1 MNYSKSYFNKNLD
14 ELIYQDIV
22 DFFVEEKEESDK
34 IEFKSFA
41 EQHGNFN
48 SKLEGVIRGIC
59 AFLNSEGGILIW
71 GAPIGEKIEDRKEK
85 IFKGELSPVNELKEK
100 DALISKISDSIT
112 PLPIGVNA
120 KMLERDNL
128 YIYVFEVQ
136 KSEYK
141 PHQFKNTY
149 YARLDGQTKPAPH
162 YLVESLFKQIKY
174 PNIEGFIKPTKISHN
189 GTNLFLDIEIYLF
202 NFTQLQNE
210 EKAFFRLMCPQGIFT
225 RSLNLNHEEM
235 FGYDGHLLIFKD
247 FIDILHFGAPNVHSE
262 KIRFNAHTREVELIL
277 MFGGKNS
284 PLKTSKYK
292 LDLSRMDLNN
302 PNNPNYLF
310 TEILENKT
318 NADGQAELGIT
329 KEDSLK
335 KLLGR

>member
-14 ELIYQDIV
+14 ELTYQDIV
-22 DFFVEEKEESDK
+22 DFFSEEQEESDK

-48 SKLEGVIRGIC
+48 NKFDGVIRGIC

-71 GAPIGEKIEDRKEK
+71 GAPVGVTLADRKEK

-112 PLPIGVNA
+112 PLPVGLTVR
-120 KMLERDNL
+120 MLEKDNL
-128 YIYVFEVQ
+128 YVYVFEVQ

-162 YLVESLFKQIKY
+162 YFIESLFKQIKY
-174 PNIEGFIKPTKISHN
+174 PNIEGFIKPKKISHN

-225 RSLNLNHEEM
+225 RSLNPGHDEM
-235 FGYDGHLLIFKD
+235 FGYDGHLLIFKN
-247 FIDILHFGAPNVHSE
+247 FIDVLHFGAPNLHSE
-262 KIRFNAHTREVELIL
+262 RIQFNAHSREIDLIL
-277 MFGGKNS
+277 MFGGKKS

-302 PNNPNYLF
+302 PDNPNYLF

-329 KEDSLK
+329 KEESLK